1 METYFKRRPRRNTA
15 NPSTADNA
23 GAEKA
28 LISEYDR
35 YRQTLVDMD
44 DDEGWASELRRY
56 LKDRPADVSKET
68 DIVKWWQVC
77 SYLLSSIR
85 FM

>member
-1 METYFKRRPRRNTA
+1 MYFKHQPQHNAA

-23 GAEKA
+23 GTEKV
-28 LISEYDR
+28 LVSEYDQ
-35 YRQTLVDMD
+35 YHQTLVDMD

-56 LKDRPADVSKET
+56 LKDRLVDVSKET
-68 DIVKWWQVC
+68 DVVQWWQVR
-77 SYLLSSIR
+77 SYPRFSIC

>member
-1 METYFKRRPRRNTA
+1 MEMYFKRRPQRQAA

-35 YRQTLVDMD
+35 YHQTLVEMD

-68 DIVKWWQVC
+68 DIVQWWQVC
-77 SYLLSSIR
+77 T
-85 FM
+85 

>member
-1 METYFKRRPRRNTA
+1 MEMYFKHWPQHNVA

-23 GAEKA
+23 GTEKV
-28 LISEYDR
+28 LVSEYDQ

-44 DDEGWASELRRY
+44 DDEGWVSELRRY
-56 LKDRPADVSKET
+56 LKDRPVDVSKET
-68 DIVKWWQVC
+68 DVVQWWQVH
-77 SYLLSSIR
+77 SYPHFSIC

>member
-1 METYFKRRPRRNTA
+1 MEMYFKCQPQHNTA
-15 NPSTADNA
+15 NPLTADNA

-56 LKDRPADVSKET
+56 LKDRPADVLKET

-77 SYLLSSIR
+77 SYLLSSIC

>member
-1 METYFKRRPRRNTA
+1 MEMYFKRRPRRRAA

-35 YRQTLVDMD
+35 YRRTLVDMD
-44 DDEGWASELRRY
+44 DNEGWASELRRY
-56 LKDRPADVSKET
+56 LKDRPVDVSKET
-68 DIVKWWQVC
+68 DIVQWWQVH
-77 SYLLSSIR
+77 S
-85 FM
+85 